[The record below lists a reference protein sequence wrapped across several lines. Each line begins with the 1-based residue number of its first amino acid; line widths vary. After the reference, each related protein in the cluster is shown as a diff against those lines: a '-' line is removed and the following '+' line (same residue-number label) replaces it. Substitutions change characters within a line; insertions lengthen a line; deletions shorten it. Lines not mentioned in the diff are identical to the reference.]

1 MARST
6 TTHSWSTGAK
16 DAARRSDRSTVPC
29 RVPGLVVLL
38 CGLWLLVGWWL
49 LGYGYAQR
57 AVTVDVLAAVVLLAL
72 SSLRLLAWSASRGV
86 PVLVMSTG
94 MLLVIAPVVL
104 RYGYLDRV
112 VVAYINDIA
121 VGLVVLAAGFWLS
134 RQKAPTRR
142 RSAAG

>member
-1 MARST
+1 M
-6 TTHSWSTGAK
+6 
-16 DAARRSDRSTVPC
+16 
-29 RVPGLVVLL
+29 
-38 CGLWLLVGWWL
+38 GWWL

-57 AVTVDVLAAVVLLAL
+57 ALTVDVLAAVVLLAL

-112 VVAYINDIA
+112 VAAYVNDIA

-134 RQKAPTRR
+134 RQGPHEAKPNRLTR
-142 RSAAG
+142 